1 MTDPKKREEF
11 LCLIEKLSE
20 PEQET
25 LLRLMRRMDLYET
38 LLGAIPVSAEK
49 IQDLIQK
56 YTQQGDWDS
65 VLLLLWKSQL
75 IQEAD
80 VGSTSSRN

>member
-25 LLRLMRRMDLYET
+25 LLRLMCRSDIYGI
-38 LLGAIPVSAEK
+38 LLGATPASAEE
-49 IQDLIQK
+49 IEVLARQCTLE
-56 YTQQGDWDS
+56 GDWD
-65 VLLLLWKSQL
+65 LAFLLLWKSRL
-75 IQEAD
+75 INEAD
-80 VGSTSSRN
+80 VGSASSKS

>member
-1 MTDPKKREEF
+1 MTDPKRLEEF
-11 LCLIEKLSE
+11 LRLIQKLTE
-20 PEQET
+20 PEQRA

-65 VLLLLWKSQL
+65 VLLLLWKSRL
-75 IQEAD
+75 INEAD
-80 VGSTSSRN
+80 VGSASSKS